1 MNIKS
6 HCYIVSLIICLV
18 SFFVINPNNE
28 IFAIPTNTSLKMIC
42 KTDDITLSGM
52 DWNLYKVSSSKKDEK
67 FILEGDFA
75 NYKVSL
81 KDLSTTSNM
90 LDVANTLENYA
101 ILDKIVPINYGT
113 TNDDGVVSF
122 ADLEVG
128 LYLLSG
134 KSVIIDDKKYT
145 PSAMLI
151 EVQENKETSFVLT
164 TYPKFNVNTVSN
176 KEVNYS
182 VKKMWL
188 NDDNN
193 LEQRPDDIIIELYK
207 NEVLYTS
214 VHLNDSNNWEYSWTS
229 TDVSNWR
236 VKEVSV
242 PENYVVIYKNNE
254 VEYLV
259 VNIRSTDDDDK
270 HNQTN
275 SNSLNSDTT
284 TTNISTLVSAS
295 SITKM
300 TTSTTSIISNNTN
313 VISNTNVTKDT
324 TSSNSGT
331 STSTDIT
338 TTTIDTNIS
347 TSNNVSTVNTN
358 VSNNSNNINNTSNSK
373 NNGTTISSDSSKLP
387 QTGQNWFPVPI
398 LILSGTILIAIGL
411 QLNSKK

>member
-6 HCYIVSLIICLV
+6 RCYMVSLIICLV

-42 KTDDITLSGM
+42 KTDDATLSGM
-52 DWNLYKVSSSKKDEK
+52 DWNLYKVSSSKKDDN

-101 ILDKIVPINYGT
+101 ILDKITPTNYGT
-113 TNDDGVVSF
+113 TNDDGIVSF

-134 KSVIIDDKKYT
+134 KSVIIGDKKYT

-151 EVQENKETSFVLT
+151 EMEENKETSFVLT
-164 TYPKFNVNTVSN
+164 AYPKFNVKTVSN
-176 KEVNYS
+176 KEVKYS

-193 LEQRPDDIIIELYK
+193 LEQRPNDIIIELYK
-207 NEVLYTS
+207 DEELYTS
-214 VHLNDSNNWEYSWTS
+214 VHLNDDNNWEYSWTS
-229 TDVSNWR
+229 TDVSDWR

-275 SNSLNSDTT
+275 SNSLSSSVTT
-284 TTNISTLVSAS
+284 SVSAS
-295 SITKM
+295 NITKI
-300 TTSTTSIISNNTN
+300 TTSTTSSVSSSTN
-313 VISNTNVTKDT
+313 LVSNTNVTKDT

-331 STSTDIT
+331 STNTDIT

-347 TSNNVSTVNTN
+347 TSNNSSTSNTN
-358 VSNNSNNINNTSNSK
+358 VSNNGNSNNTANATSNSK
-373 NNGTTISSDSSKLP
+373 SNGTTISSDSSKLP